1 MKRKHGVALFL
12 TIAATIAAGLW
23 LSFTAMLAVGAVLP
37 LFGVVLFRK
46 PAWRNASLL
55 LTSVLLGLSALNFA
69 FWLIAPKPFNEGVVK
84 MDTPEKWIIDDDIVG
99 YKLKPGITVDATSKY
114 RDQILF
120 HAKYTIEPSGAR
132 ATPGS
137 QPNGPTYLFI
147 GDSLVFSETLE
158 DSQTMASQFAQ
169 NLRPGAHVVNLG
181 VPGYGLNNLVRAVE
195 TGQYDPYVVG
205 KVAAVITWI
214 APYHMER
221 VTGDGDWLTLSP
233 HYELIPGQPPR
244 YTGSFLA
251 WRLSHPLEGLSYF
264 ARSRFSWVMRI
275 VGPNLER
282 RQEILYVALIE
293 RLRDLVRQKW
303 NAPLI
308 IVYDWAD
315 GTITDQNDERLRP
328 VYESIAALG
337 MPMVSMRRLSLP
349 HVGWP
354 EFTIPHDG
362 HPSALMDRT
371 VARGLFD
378 KARELGLQ

>member
-1 MKRKHGVALFL
+1 
-12 TIAATIAAGLW
+12 
-23 LSFTAMLAVGAVLP
+23 
-37 LFGVVLFRK
+37 
-46 PAWRNASLL
+46 
-55 LTSVLLGLSALNFA
+55 
-69 FWLIAPKPFNEGVVK
+69 
-84 MDTPEKWIIDDDIVG
+84 
-99 YKLKPGITVDATSKY
+99 
-114 RDQILF
+114 
-120 HAKYTIEPSGAR
+120 
-132 ATPGS
+132 
-137 QPNGPTYLFI
+137 
-147 GDSLVFSETLE
+147 
-158 DSQTMASQFAQ
+158 
-169 NLRPGAHVVNLG
+169 
-181 VPGYGLNNLVRAVE
+181 
-195 TGQYDPYVVG
+195 
-205 KVAAVITWI
+205 
-214 APYHMER
+214 
-221 VTGDGDWLTLSP
+221 VTGDGDWLTFSP
-233 HYELIPGQPPR
+233 HYELIPGEQPR

-264 ARSRFSWVMRI
+264 ARSRFAWVMRI

-378 KARELGLQ
+378 EARELGLQ

>member
-221 VTGDGDWLTLSP
+221 VTGDAGWLKHSPRYVLENDGKVRFTGTFLEDWLTN
-233 HYELIPGQPPR
+233 
-244 YTGSFLA
+244 
-251 WRLSHPLEGLSYF
+251 PLDGAY
-264 ARSRFSWVMRI
+264 
-275 VGPNLER
+275 
-282 RQEILYVALIE
+282 YVARRELGFVGRAVYTSMRREQTDLYIALLA
-293 RLRDLVRQKW
+293 RLRDLIKERYG
-303 NAPLI
+303 APLI
-308 IVYDWAD
+308 L
-315 GTITDQNDERLRP
+315 ITTWPEQDKPYENDLEYVPAFR
-328 VYESIAALG
+328 SIASLG
-337 MPMVSMRRLSLP
+337 MPMVSVRQIIGP
-349 HVGWP
+349 TAEWNKY
-354 EFTIPHDG
+354 FTAHDG
-362 HPSALMDRT
+362 HPNAYLAGL
-371 VARGLFD
+371 VARQ
-378 KARELGLQ
+378 LQKTLDR